1 MLELGGTLVIH
12 FQNVTQEETEF
23 QRGVPCMQ
31 QVIAEPWPSAG

>member
-12 FQNVTQEETEF
+12 FQNFTPEKTEF

-31 QVIAEPWPSAG
+31 QVIAEP